1 MNEPSV
7 PFETQRLIVRAA
19 TSDDASFI
27 ASLWSDPRV
36 MRLVGFPRGI
46 PTAPQDVPR
55 RIERSKGLDA
65 LLVASS
71 LLIFTSHPRPG

>member
-7 PFETQRLIVRAA
+7 QFETPRLIVRVA

-27 ASLWSDPRV
+27 TSLWSDPDV
-36 MRLVGFPRGI
+36 MRHVGFPRGI
-46 PTAPQDVPR
+46 PTAAEDVPR
-55 RIERSKGLDA
+55 RIECGKGLDA

-71 LLIFTSHPRPG
+71 PLI